1 MQLFRYFVFRLFRPM
16 PDVRLDGRFLLR
28 HEYISSENLAN
39 AARIFDENYVV
50 LTSLVKK
57 GCFDCCPRLFR
68 VNKSLAEMSV
78 IRLFYNIA
86 ACVNHSEPPKSV
98 KSAKRCR
105 GKKK

>member
-1 MQLFRYFVFRLFRPM
+1 MQLFRYLVFRLFRPV

-39 AARIFDENYVV
+39 TARIFDGNYVV

-57 GCFDCCPRLFR
+57 GCFDCSPRLFR
-68 VNKSLAEMSV
+68 VKKSLAEMSV
-78 IRLFYNIA
+78 ITLFYNIA
-86 ACVNHSEPPKSV
+86 ACVNYTEPPKSV
-98 KSAKRCR
+98 KSANRCR